1 VPSQKSKLSALTPD
15 RISCDDFAEGDRAVR
30 TSPEVGRRVNARLL
44 RVRRRNIPHIELGIE
59 RQGTVLRV
67 WLVDRA
73 DGVSELHY
81 EGSELVDL
89 EIAVVGPQN
98 T

>member
-1 VPSQKSKLSALTPD
+1 M
-15 RISCDDFAEGDRAVR
+15 IS
-30 TSPEVGRRVNARLL
+30 RRV
-44 RVRRRNIPHIELGIE
+44 
-59 RQGTVLRV
+59 T

-98 T
+98 TSLL